1 MIKLALV
8 GLIVLVVVAAFM
20 IIIRN
25 KPDLWFWIF
34 LNLYFDPG
42 GYVYGFMGGTL
53 LGPLAITDV
62 FLAGM
67 VFCMI
72 SANINWKAIFQ
83 DQFLTKFVLYLFI
96 FGLYFYIVYGG
107 IVPFLNND
115 LDYPNFLIK
124 NRLFAYGFIIL
135 FAVYAFS
142 LRSLY
147 YFYTATLTVG
157 AICLTLYLITLFTG
171 VGLIPVEKF
180 SRYTGGEMV
189 RVSMVSYGI
198 FYLLFP
204 VSLITYLL
212 SKKIKLNIKYKNWL
226 YYSGIVMI
234 LTMIITLTR
243 RIQIN
248 IFGTAVIST
257 VIIANLFRTGKLIG
271 VLRLLAPAVL
281 VILVLSFT
289 FPDYTGY
296 LAEIGE
302 DTFLLMTTGKD
313 SKGNTDQRVSG
324 SNDYVLVEQY
334 ISNNLFL
341 GTGYTYLFWKDGR
354 ATSSRGLAFA
364 VATDA
369 AGEVPIYYLLFGY
382 GLIGALLMLPLY
394 FMMLKLFFNLAKL
407 LKITFINYLQNPLI
421 IIISI
426 YILLSIAIKFTI
438 SFYNL
443 SLDFNAPNMGFTT
456 LLMGMG
462 LALYRKIYLENQSQ
476 TE

>member
-1 MIKLALV
+1 MIKLALF
-8 GLIVLVVVAAFM
+8 GVVALLLLIAFM

-42 GYVYGFMGGTL
+42 GYVYEFMGGTL

-72 SANINWKAIFQ
+72 SANINWKVIFE
-83 DQFLTKFVLYLFI
+83 DQFLRKFVLYLFI

-107 IVPFLNND
+107 IAPFLNND
-115 LDYPNFLIK
+115 FDYPTFLIK

-147 YFYTATLTVG
+147 YFYTATLSVG
-157 AICLTLYLITLFTG
+157 AICLTLYFITLLTG
-171 VGLIPVEKF
+171 VELIPVEKF
-180 SRYTGGEMV
+180 ARYTGEDMI

-212 SKKIKLNIKYKNWL
+212 SKKIKLSLKYKNWL

-248 IFGTAVIST
+248 IIGSAVIIT
-257 VIIANLFRTGKLIG
+257 IIIANLLRTGKLIG

-281 VILVLSFT
+281 IILVLSFT
-289 FPDYTGY
+289 FPDYIGY
-296 LAEIGE
+296 LGEIGE

-313 SKGNTDQRVSG
+313 SKGKTDQRVSG

-334 ISNNLFL
+334 ITKNLFL
-341 GTGYTYLFWKDGR
+341 GTGYTYLFWKNGR
-354 ATSSRGLAFA
+354 ATSARGVEFA

-382 GLIGALLMLPLY
+382 GIIGALLMLPLY
-394 FMMLKLFFNLAKL
+394 FMMLKLFFKLAKL
-407 LKITFINYLQNPLI
+407 LKITFINNLQNPLI
-421 IIISI
+421 IIFSI
-426 YILLSIAIKFTI
+426 YVLLTIAIKFTI

-443 SLDFNAPNMGFTT
+443 SLDFNAPNIGSTA

-462 LALYRKIYLENQSQ
+462 FALYRKIYLENQSQ